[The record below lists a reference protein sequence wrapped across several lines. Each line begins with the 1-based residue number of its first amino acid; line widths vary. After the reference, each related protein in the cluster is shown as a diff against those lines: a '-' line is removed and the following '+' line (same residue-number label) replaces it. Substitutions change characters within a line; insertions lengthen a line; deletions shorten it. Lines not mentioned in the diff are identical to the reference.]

1 MTEHQPAPTGE
12 TEYPETRW
20 RALAVLLIASF
31 MNMIDVTIVNVALPS
46 LQKNLG
52 ASSSGIEWVVA
63 AYIMA
68 FALGLLPFGRLG
80 DTFGR
85 RRIFLWGVVAFTVAS
100 TFCGVALSI
109 ETLIAARILQGFAG
123 AMMTPQT
130 LAIAQVIFPPRE
142 RGSAFALFGLAAG
155 MAAVTG
161 PIAGGLL
168 VDANLF
174 GMEWRPIF
182 LVNIPVGAFA
192 IISGIKY
199 LPPMQGERALGIDFG
214 GIILAGLT
222 MVLAVFPLVE
232 GREAGWPQW
241 CFWMLAASIPAGIA
255 FVQWQKRQ
263 NNHDRP
269 QLFPVV
275 LLANGQFMFG
285 TLVSTVFFSAVPSFF
300 FVLAMFLQVGFG
312 LSPIESGLTTLPFSV
327 GVLVSSLVSGRF
339 SGRYSRERMIAGA
352 AMLVCAMLALRWQ
365 ITTIGDNIAFR
376 LFLPPLLLGGLGLG
390 TTISPLFQTVLST
403 VPGRDA
409 GSASGGLQAF
419 QQVGAAIGVATVG
432 QMFFSRLAEGLA
444 AGGNPHPSFIAAL
457 EWSLIYTISAFSVVI
472 VAALFLKRP
481 PMHGGPSG
489 HRTAPPVAD

>member
-1 MTEHQPAPTGE
+1 MPQGE
-12 TEYPETRW
+12 TAYPQTRW

-46 LQKNLG
+46 LQRNLG
-52 ASSSGIEWVVA
+52 ATSSGIEWVVA

-80 DTFGR
+80 DTFGH
-85 RRIFLWGVVAFTVAS
+85 RRIFLWGVAAFTIAS
-100 TFCGVALSI
+100 TFCGMATSI
-109 ETLIAARILQGFAG
+109 EVLIAARVLQGVAG

-142 RGSAFALFGLAAG
+142 RGSAFALFGLSAG
-155 MAAVTG
+155 LAAVTG

-182 LVNIPVGAFA
+182 LVNIPVGILAIFA
-192 IISGIKY
+192 GLRY
-199 LPPMQGERALGIDFG
+199 LPPLPGERALGIDLG
-214 GIILAGLT
+214 GIFLAGIT

-232 GREAGWPQW
+232 GREAGWPAW
-241 CFWMLAASIPAGIA
+241 CFWMLAASIPAAIA
-255 FVQWQKRQ
+255 FVFWQRRQ
-263 NNHDRP
+263 NSHDRP

-275 LLANGQFMFG
+275 LLSNGQFMLG
-285 TLVSTVFFSAVPSFF
+285 TLVSTAFFSAVPSFF
-300 FVLAMFLQVGFG
+300 FVLAMFLQIGFG
-312 LSPIESGLTTLPFSV
+312 LSPIESGLTTVPFSV

-339 SGRYSRERMIAGA
+339 AGRYSRERMIAGA
-352 AMLVCAMLALRWQ
+352 VMLVCAMLALRWL
-365 ITTIGDNIAFR
+365 ITTIGDSIDHW

-419 QQVGAAIGVATVG
+419 QQVGGAIGVATVG
-432 QMFFSRLAEGLA
+432 QMFFARLAEGMA
-444 AGGNPHPSFIAAL
+444 AGGNPHPAFIAAL
-457 EWSLIYTISAFSVVI
+457 EWSLVYTISAFSVVI

-481 PMHGGPSG
+481 QGHGGPSA
-489 HRTAPPVAD
+489 RPEPAPVAD